1 MKTIFN
7 LKRIL
12 ATGFITLAI
21 PLALQ
26 AEPLAQA
33 AGTDNQ
39 ASGKHMNGRHGP
51 ACDGHRGGAKDGAR
65 DGKFTHG
72 IPPYLR
78 GVDLTEAQRDKLF
91 NLMYAQMPTM
101 REQGKLRH
109 KTMQELR
116 ALSSAESFDDTKAQQ
131 LATQLAS
138 IEKDMVLARARNDAK
153 VFAIL
158 TPEQRLR
165 AQDAR
170 KAREER
176 GHGEPVNFK
185 GRGMNDHHYAPRPIN
200 S

>member
-1 MKTIFN
+1 MKPVLN
-7 LKRIL
+7 LKRIF
-12 ATGFITLAI
+12 AIACISLAI

-26 AEPLAQA
+26 AEPLLD
-33 AGTDNQ
+33 GPGGPDNQ
-39 ASGKHMNGRHGP
+39 KPGHCERHHGGYKSGAH
-51 ACDGHRGGAKDGAR
+51 GAKLMP
-65 DGKFTHG
+65 G

-91 NLMYAQMPTM
+91 NLMYAQLPTM

-116 ALSSAESFDDTKAQQ
+116 ALSNAESFDDAKAQQ
-131 LATQLAS
+131 LAAQLATL
-138 IEKDMVLARARNDAK
+138 EKDMVLARARNDAK

-158 TPEQRLR
+158 TPEQRQQV
-165 AQDAR
+165 QDAR

-176 GHGEPVNFK
+176 GHDEPVNFK
-185 GRGMNDHHYAPRPIN
+185 GRGMDNHRHAPRPTN

>member
-12 ATGFITLAI
+12 AIGFITLAI

-26 AEPLAQA
+26 AEPLAQ
-33 AGTDNQ
+33 GPDSQ
-39 ASGKHMNGRHGP
+39 GSGKHMNGRHGP
-51 ACDGHRGGAKDGAR
+51 ACDGHRGGPKDGAR

-91 NLMYAQMPTM
+91 NLMYAQIPTM

-116 ALSSAESFDDTKAQQ
+116 AVSNAESFDDAKAQQ
-131 LATQLAS
+131 LAAQLAS

-158 TPEQRLR
+158 TPEQRK
-165 AQDAR
+165 QVEDAR

-185 GRGMNDHHYAPRPIN
+185 GRDMHDHRHAPRQIN